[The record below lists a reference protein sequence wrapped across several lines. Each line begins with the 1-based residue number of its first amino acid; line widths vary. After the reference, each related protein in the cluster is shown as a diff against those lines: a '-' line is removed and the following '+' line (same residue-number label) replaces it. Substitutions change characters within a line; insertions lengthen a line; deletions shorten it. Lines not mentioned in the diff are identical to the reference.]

1 MSAGPAVRLTD
12 VVVSYTKGDTVVTPI
27 DHLDLDIERGSLV
40 LLLGP
45 SGCGKTT
52 LLSCMAGILRPTSGT
67 VEVDGIDVT
76 TFGDRRL
83 TEYRRNTVGI
93 VFQAFN
99 LIPSLTALDN
109 VAVVMRAAGR
119 RASEARHVATELLE
133 SVGLGNRM
141 HHRPGDLSGGQ
152 QQRVAIARSLAL
164 DPPVILA
171 DEPTANLDHVQ
182 VESVLR
188 ILRSLTSRGR
198 TVVVSTHDHRLLAL
212 ADLVVDLG
220 GGSLGPTP
228 DQHRQAAT
236 TSFDLAAGEVLF
248 REGSTGDLIFE
259 VQSGEIEIT
268 RRFDDVDA
276 AGDATLTPVAIVGP
290 GDCFGEMAPLFGLP
304 RSATARAVGPA
315 AVIGRTVDEFRAV
328 HGPERLKQLVGRSTA
343 EARDRTPS
351 STR

>member
-1 MSAGPAVRLTD
+1 MSATVAVRLTD
-12 VVVSYTKGDTVVTPI
+12 MVVSYTKGDTVVTPI

-76 TFGDRRL
+76 AIDDRRL

-109 VAVVMRAAGR
+109 VAVVMRSAGR
-119 RASEARHVATELLE
+119 GAPDARRIATELLE
-133 SVGLGNRM
+133 SVGLGERLR
-141 HHRPGDLSGGQ
+141 HRPGDLSGGQ

-212 ADLVVDLG
+212 ADRVVDLG

-228 DQHRQAAT
+228 DQHRQAPT
-236 TSFDLAAGEVLF
+236 TSFDLTSGEVLF
-248 REGSTGDLIFE
+248 REGSAGDLIFE

-268 RRFDDVDA
+268 RRFDDVDV
-276 AGDATLTPVAIVGP
+276 GEATLAPVAIVGP

-315 AVIGRTVDEFRAV
+315 EVIGRTVEEFRAV
-328 HGPERLKQLVGRSTA
+328 HGAERLKQLVGRTTTA
-343 EARDRTPS
+343 ARER
-351 STR
+351 

>member
-1 MSAGPAVRLTD
+1 MNTAVAVQLSD

-67 VEVDGIDVT
+67 VVVDGIDVT
-76 TFGDRRL
+76 AIDDRRL

-109 VAVVMRAAGR
+109 VAVVMRSAGR
-119 RASEARHVATELLE
+119 RAPEARRIATELLE
-133 SVGLGNRM
+133 SVGLGERLR
-141 HHRPGDLSGGQ
+141 HRPGDLSGGQ

-212 ADLVVDLG
+212 ADRVVDLG

-228 DQHRQAAT
+228 DQRRQAPT
-236 TSFDLAAGEVLF
+236 TSFDLTSGEVLF
-248 REGSTGDLIFE
+248 REGSAGDLIFE

-276 AGDATLTPVAIVGP
+276 GEATLAPVAIVGP

-315 AVIGRTVDEFRAV
+315 VVIGRTVEEFRAV
-328 HGPERLKQLVGRSTA
+328 HGPERLKQLVGRTTTA
-343 EARDRTPS
+343 ARER
-351 STR
+351 

>member
-1 MSAGPAVRLTD
+1 MSAAPAAPAVRLAD

-76 TFGDRRL
+76 SIDDRRL

-109 VAVVMRAAGR
+109 VAVVMRSAGR
-119 RASEARHVATELLE
+119 RPPEARRVATELLE
-133 SVGLGNRM
+133 SVGLGERLQ
-141 HHRPGDLSGGQ
+141 HRPGDLSGGQ

-212 ADLVVDLG
+212 ADRVVDLG
-220 GGSLGPTP
+220 GGALAPTP
-228 DQHRQAAT
+228 DRHCT
-236 TSFDLAAGEVLF
+236 VDLAAGEVLF
-248 REGSTGDLIFE
+248 VEGSTGDLIFE
-259 VQSGEIEIT
+259 VQSGDIELT
-268 RRFDDVDA
+268 RRFVD
-276 AGDATLTPVAIVGP
+276 GQDERSVAVIGA

-304 RSATARAVGPA
+304 RSATARAVGSA
-315 AVIGRTVDEFRAV
+315 VVIGRTIDEFRSV
-328 HGPERLKQLVGRSTA
+328 HGADRLKQLVGRAT
-343 EARDRTPS
+343 S
-351 STR
+351 SNG

>member
-1 MSAGPAVRLTD
+1 MSATPAAPALRLAD

-67 VEVDGIDVT
+67 VEVNGIDVT
-76 TFGDRRL
+76 AAADRRL

-119 RASEARHVATELLE
+119 RAPEARRVATELLE
-133 SVGLGNRM
+133 SVGLGERL

-198 TVVVSTHDHRLLAL
+198 TVVVSTHDHRLLPL
-212 ADLVVDLG
+212 ADRVVDLG
-220 GGSLGPTP
+220 AGALAPTLP
-228 DQHRQAAT
+228 PTLDRHRT
-236 TSFDLAAGEVLF
+236 VELAVGEVLF
-248 REGSTGDLIFE
+248 VEGSTGDLVFE
-259 VQSGEIEIT
+259 VQSGEIELT
-268 RRFDDVDA
+268 RRFVDDDDVRS
-276 AGDATLTPVAIVGP
+276 VAVVSA

-304 RSATARAVGPA
+304 RSATARAIASAV
-315 AVIGRTVDEFRAV
+315 VIGRTVDEFRSV
-328 HGPERLKQLVGRSTA
+328 HGAERLKQLVGRTTA
-343 EARDRTPS
+343 
-351 STR
+351 TR